1 MEKGVSTIIAAILL
15 FLIAMSLVISFLSW
29 STGFVGKYKNV
40 GNEKT
45 EETLAK
51 FGTSFYIYEIQ
62 GNVIRVKNNGQKT
75 ISADDLHVYVN
86 GTLVSAVNDTS
97 SIAPGEILNF
107 TLSQSTDDS
116 IVEVSGP
123 FGKHDEVSGELITTT
138 STTSSTTTTS
148 TTSSTSTSIY
158 SDPDLYIKNV
168 YVAGHVAIFYN
179 IKNSG
184 GSTAGSSTAQLYI
197 DGSPVATDATPSLAA
212 GAESDEVFHSYSW
225 SCTDPS
231 DIIRVCVDIYNVVHE
246 SNEGNNCYTSTW
258 YCP

>member
-15 FLIAMSLVISFLSW
+15 FLIAMSLIISFLSW

-75 ISADDLHVYVN
+75 IAADDLHVYVN
-86 GTLVSAVNDTS
+86 GTLVSAVNDTP

-138 STTSSTTTTS
+138 STTSSTTSSSTSS
-148 TTSSTSTSIY
+148 TTSSTTTTTTK
-158 SDPDLYIKNV
+158 DV
-168 YVAGHVAIFYN
+168 
-179 IKNSG
+179 
-184 GSTAGSSTAQLYI
+184 
-197 DGSPVATDATPSLAA
+197 
-212 GAESDEVFHSYSW
+212 
-225 SCTDPS
+225 
-231 DIIRVCVDIYNVVHE
+231 
-246 SNEGNNCYTSTW
+246 
-258 YCP
+258 